1 MMLNIKFGLSSIC
14 REELKKEQLIT
25 SFYTERELIG
35 NYLIITFK
43 AESEKPE
50 ELINKLKKELS
61 NINVSEED
69 INRLKKVWISSE
81 VIMIDNINMT
91 LENTVSDILE
101 YGKIISD
108 RIDIFRSLNKEEY
121 NNMLKNIDFT
131 NTSTVIIRPKK
142 IV

>member
-1 MMLNIKFGLSSIC
+1 
-14 REELKKEQLIT
+14 
-25 SFYTERELIG
+25 
-35 NYLIITFK
+35 
-43 AESEKPE
+43 
-50 ELINKLKKELS
+50 
-61 NINVSEED
+61 
-69 INRLKKVWISSE
+69 
-81 VIMIDNINMT
+81 MIDNINMT

-142 IV
+142 